1 MLATSRIA
9 SRKKQ
14 GPYRDQLTAIMD
26 RWRTAQLTGLSLGT
40 MSFGILA
47 AMTWN
52 FSLSSLSIQIATW
65 VTVGLLL
72 SSLTLFSGK
81 LAWALGLRPSE

>member
-1 MLATSRIA
+1 
-9 SRKKQ
+9 
-14 GPYRDQLTAIMD
+14 
-26 RWRTAQLTGLSLGT
+26 

-52 FSLSSLSIQIATW
+52 FSLNSLSIQIATW

-81 LAWALGLRPSE
+81 LAWALGLRPPE